1 MSGGDDVSL
10 YNKYRPSEFS
20 EFFGN
25 ESVISKVES
34 VLSRTKQEIP
44 HAWLFTGP
52 PGTGKTSLARV
63 IAKRLGC
70 SEMDL
75 QEIDIGDLRG
85 IDSVRDIKWQM
96 GLAPLQG
103 SCRVWILDEIHRATG
118 DALSA
123 MLKMLEDTPSHVYFM
138 LATTDPQKLLK
149 AILSRCMEFSVG
161 PLQEGQL
168 IRLLRTVIRKEGKQV
183 PLDILKSI
191 ALNSLGHPRN
201 ALVLLDSVIDLPS
214 DEQQKAIEQEAA
226 KQNQTIDLC
235 RLLIKGTKWR
245 DVLKV
250 LSGLKEQDPESIR
263 RAVLGYCASVLLS
276 EDSPRA
282 FLVLDAFKQPTYDI
296 GWPGIVLAVYEAVQ
310 S

>member
-1 MSGGDDVSL
+1 MSL
-10 YNKYRPSEFS
+10 YNKYRPSELS

-25 ESVISKVES
+25 ESVVSRVES
-34 VLSRTKQEIP
+34 VLSRMKQEIP
-44 HAWLFTGP
+44 HAWLFSGP

-85 IDSVRDIKWQM
+85 IDSIRDIRRQM

-103 SCRVWILDEIHRATG
+103 SCRVWILDEAARMTS
-118 DALSA
+118 DAQAAL
-123 MLKMLEDTPSHVYFM
+123 LKSLEDTPPHVYFM

-149 AILSRCMEFSVG
+149 AILSRCMEFQVG
-161 PLQEGQL
+161 PLQEEQL
-168 IRLLRTVIRKEGKQV
+168 VRLLRTVIRKEGKQV
-183 PLDILKSI
+183 SLDILKSI

-201 ALVLLDSVIDLPS
+201 ALVLLDSVIDLPA
-214 DEQQKAIEQEAA
+214 EQRQKAIEQEAA
-226 KQNQTIDLC
+226 KQNQVIDLC
-235 RLLIKGTKWR
+235 RILIKGAKWK
-245 DVLKV
+245 DVSKV
-250 LSGLKEQDPESIR
+250 LSGLKGEEPEGVR

-282 FLVLDAFKQPTYDI
+282 FLVMDAFKQPTYDI
-296 GWPGIVLAVYEAVQ
+296 GWPGVVLAAYEAVQ
-310 S
+310 L

>member
-1 MSGGDDVSL
+1 MSL
-10 YNKYRPSEFS
+10 YNKYRPSELS

-25 ESVISKVES
+25 ESVVSKVES

-44 HAWLFTGP
+44 HVWLFSGP

-63 IAKRLGC
+63 VAKRLGC
-70 SEMDL
+70 SELDL

-85 IDSVRDIKWQM
+85 IDSVRDIKRQM

-103 SCRVWILDEIHRATG
+103 TCRVWILDEIHRATG

-123 MLKMLEDTPSHVYFM
+123 MLKMLEDTPPHVYFM

-149 AILSRCMEFSVG
+149 AILSRCMEFQVG
-161 PLQEGQL
+161 PLQEEQL
-168 IRLLRTVIRKEGKQV
+168 VRLLRTVVRKEGKQV

-201 ALVLLDSVIDLPS
+201 ALVLLDSVIDLPA
-214 DEQQKAIEQEAA
+214 EQRQKAIEQEAV
-226 KQNQTIDLC
+226 KQNQVIDLC
-235 RLLIKGTKWR
+235 RILIKGAKWKEIS
-245 DVLKV
+245 KV
-250 LSGLKEQDPESIR
+250 LSGLKGEEPEGVR
-263 RAVLGYCASVLLS
+263 RAVLGYCASVLLN

-282 FLVLDAFKQPTYDI
+282 FLVMDAFKQPTYDI
-296 GWPGIVLAVYEAVQ
+296 GWPGVVLAAYEAVQ

>member
-1 MSGGDDVSL
+1 MSL
-10 YNKYRPSEFS
+10 YNKYRPSELS

-25 ESVISKVES
+25 ESVVSKVES

-44 HAWLFTGP
+44 HAWLFSGP

-85 IDSVRDIKWQM
+85 IDSIRDIRRQM
-96 GLAPLQG
+96 ALAPLQG
-103 SCRVWILDEIHRATG
+103 ACRIWILDEAARMTS
-118 DALSA
+118 DAQAAL
-123 MLKMLEDTPSHVYFM
+123 LKSLEDTPSHVYFM

-149 AILSRCMEFSVG
+149 AILSRCMEFQVG
-161 PLQEGQL
+161 PLQEEQL
-168 IRLLRTVIRKEGKQV
+168 VRLLRTVVRKEGKQV
-183 PLDILKSI
+183 PLEILKSI

-201 ALVLLDSVIDLPS
+201 ALVLLDSVIDLPA
-214 DEQQKAIEQEAA
+214 EQRQKVIEQEAV
-226 KQNQTIDLC
+226 KQNQVIDLC
-235 RLLIKGTKWR
+235 RALIKGTKWKEIS
-245 DVLKV
+245 KV
-250 LSGLKEQDPESIR
+250 LNGLKGEEPENVR

-282 FLVLDAFKQPTYDI
+282 FLVMDAFKQPTYDI
-296 GWPGIVLAVYEAVQ
+296 GWPGIVLAAYEAVQ
-310 S
+310 P

>member
-1 MSGGDDVSL
+1 MSL
-10 YNKYRPSEFS
+10 YNKYRPSELS

-25 ESVISKVES
+25 ESVVSKVES

-44 HAWLFTGP
+44 HAWLFSGP

-85 IDSVRDIKWQM
+85 IDSVRDIKRQM

-123 MLKMLEDTPSHVYFM
+123 MLKMLEDTPPHVYFM

-149 AILSRCMEFSVG
+149 AILSRCMEFQVG
-161 PLQEGQL
+161 PLQEEQL
-168 IRLLRTVIRKEGKQV
+168 VRLLRTVVRKEGKQV

-201 ALVLLDSVIDLPS
+201 ALVLLDSVIDLPA
-214 DEQQKAIEQEAA
+214 EQRQKAIEQEAV
-226 KQNQTIDLC
+226 KQNQVIDLC
-235 RLLIKGTKWR
+235 RILIKGAKWKEIS
-245 DVLKV
+245 KV
-250 LSGLKEQDPESIR
+250 LSGLKGEEPEGVR
-263 RAVLGYCASVLLS
+263 RAVLGYCASVLLN

-282 FLVLDAFKQPTYDI
+282 FLVMDAFKQPTYDI
-296 GWPGIVLAVYEAVQ
+296 GWPGVVLAAYEAVQ